1 MELSAVVA
9 DMPLSRFCLGRLTG
23 YNLSTLRAVKI
34 YRQPAVDGCGNGELN
49 MAFVTGTDSG
59 TDREIKGWKFAV
71 GSGILG
77 WVLDAFDFFVV
88 VFLFDT
94 LSEHF
99 HVSKASVVYTL
110 TLTLAMRPVGA
121 LFFGALADRFGRKRP
136 LIFCVLYFSLLTVLT
151 GLAPNYLFFVICRA
165 LYGIG
170 MGGYW
175 GIGASYAMEMSPR
188 RFRGVLSGMM
198 QSGYPMGYLL
208 AAVAMQTLAPV
219 FGWKSVFF
227 VGAPVAVL
235 IVILTMFAPE
245 SEAWKQHRPE
255 SMGQIFSSLL
265 RHKKMFLYLL
275 LMMSVMLCLSH
286 GTQDLYPDFLKSIP
300 GLAAKTIFGMKTLY
314 GIPIL
319 YNIGAIV
326 GALFFGQLSQKIGRR
341 NAIMLALVISLLSIP
356 AWAFGTSLGVLVV
369 GSYLMQ
375 TGVQGAFGVIPA
387 HLNELSPDAVRSLF
401 PGFVYQLGVLLAS
414 PATAIEFV
422 LRDHFGYPWALTMFE
437 AAVIVLMIV
446 IFWFGPEARDRSFL
460 RESQEQSVAR

>member
-1 MELSAVVA
+1 L
-9 DMPLSRFCLGRLTG
+9 
-23 YNLSTLRAVKI
+23 
-34 YRQPAVDGCGNGELN
+34 
-49 MAFVTGTDSG
+49 
-59 TDREIKGWKFAV
+59 
-71 GSGILG
+71 
-77 WVLDAFDFFVV
+77 
-88 VFLFDT
+88 
-94 LSEHF
+94 
-99 HVSKASVVYTL
+99 
-110 TLTLAMRPVGA
+110 GA

-136 LIFCVLYFSLLTVLT
+136 LIFCVLYFSLLTVMT
-151 GLAPNYLFFVICRA
+151 GLAPNYLFFVIYRA

-198 QSGYPMGYLL
+198 QSGYPMGYLV
-208 AAVAMQTLAPV
+208 AAVAMQTLTPA

-235 IVILTMFAPE
+235 IVVLTLFAPE
-245 SEAWKQHRPE
+245 SEAWKQHRPA
-255 SMGQIFSSLL
+255 SMQHIFRSMVQ
-265 RHKKMFLYLL
+265 HKGMFFYLL

-300 GLAAKTIFGMKTLY
+300 GITAKTILGMKTLY

-326 GALFFGQLSQKIGRR
+326 GALIFGHLSQKIGRR
-341 NAIMLALVISLLSIP
+341 NAIMLALVISLISIP
-356 AWAFGTSLGVLVV
+356 AWAFGTSLAVLVA

-387 HLNELSPDAVRSLF
+387 HLNELSPDVVRSLF
-401 PGFVYQLGVLLAS
+401 PGFVYQLGVLIAS

-437 AAVIVLMIV
+437 AAVIILMIF

-460 RESQEQSVAR
+460 RAPETKSTSA

>member
-1 MELSAVVA
+1 M
-9 DMPLSRFCLGRLTG
+9 G
-23 YNLSTLRAVKI
+23 
-34 YRQPAVDGCGNGELN
+34 
-49 MAFVTGTDSG
+49 FVTGTDATS
-59 TDREIKGWKFAV
+59 DQEMKGWKFAV

-88 VFLFDT
+88 VFLFDV
-94 LSEHF
+94 LAEHF

-110 TLTLAMRPVGA
+110 TLTLAMRPLGA
-121 LFFGALADRFGRKRP
+121 LFFGALADRFGRKLP
-136 LIFCVLYFSLLTVLT
+136 LIFCVLYFSLLTVLS
-151 GLAPNYLFFVICRA
+151 GLAPNYFFFVICRA

-175 GIGASYAMEMSPR
+175 GIGASYAMESSPR

-208 AAVAMQTLAPV
+208 ASVAMQTLAPAL
-219 FGWKSVFF
+219 GWRSVFF
-227 VGAPVAVL
+227 VGAPVAIL
-235 IVILTMFAPE
+235 IVVLTLLAPE
-245 SEAWKQHRPE
+245 SEAWKQHRPA
-255 SMGQIFSSLL
+255 SMGHIFNSLL
-265 RHKKMFLYLL
+265 QHKGIFLYLL
-275 LMMSVMLCLSH
+275 LMMSVITSLSH

-300 GLAAKTIFGMKTLY
+300 GITGKTIFGMKALY

-319 YNIGAIV
+319 YNIGAIL
-326 GALFFGQLSQKIGRR
+326 GALFFGQLSQKLGRR
-341 NAIMLALVISLLSIP
+341 NSVMLALGISLLSIP

-414 PATAIEFV
+414 PATAVEFM
-422 LRDHFGYPWALTMFE
+422 LRDHFGYPWALAMFE
-437 AAVIVLMIV
+437 GAVIVVMIL

-460 RESQEQSVAR
+460 REPEKKSTSA